1 MAVRQKP
8 ATWFTVLAVLLVL
21 WGAMGCFSFYG
32 QHIMKPPMGDAWTR
46 DFVARQ
52 PAWFA
57 PVYAVAVGAQLLGSI
72 RLLMR
77 SRGAIWVYVVAL
89 VASVIQFGWIFLGTE
104 LIAAKGAAA
113 TVPFPAVIIAV
124 CVFQLW
130 LARLALRRGWI
141 G

>member
-1 MAVRQKP
+1 MRVRQKP
-8 ATWFTVLAVLLVL
+8 ATWFTILAVVLVL
-21 WGAMGCFSFYG
+21 WGVMGCFSFYG
-32 QHIMKPPMGDAWTR
+32 QHIMDPPMGDAWTR

-57 PVYAVAVGAQLLGSI
+57 PVYAVAVVAQLLGSI
-72 RLLMR
+72 LLAAK
-77 SRGAIWVYVVAL
+77 SRHAVPVYIVAL
-89 VASVIQFGWIFLGTE
+89 VAAVIQFGWVLLGTE
-104 LIAAKGAAA
+104 LIAVKGAAA

-130 LARLALRRGWI
+130 LARFALRRGWI

>member
-1 MAVRQKP
+1 MPVRQKP
-8 ATWFTVLAVLLVL
+8 ATWFTVLAGVLVL
-21 WGAMGCFSFYG
+21 WGAMGCLSFYG
-32 QHIMKPPMGDAWTR
+32 QHMMNPPLGDQWTR

-52 PAWFA
+52 PRWFA

-77 SRGAIWVYVVAL
+77 SRGAVWVYGVAL
-89 VASVIQFGWIFLGTE
+89 VATVIQFGWVFLGTE
-104 LIAAKGAAA
+104 LIAVKGAAA
-113 TVPFPAVIIAV
+113 TMPFPMVIMVV

-130 LARLALRRGWI
+130 LARFALRRGWI